1 MVEEELAAEVVLS
14 NELRM
19 DDAVLLIAETFRL
32 TDTLALADELEDD
45 ESSSLVAVDEYVYVV
60 LVVNS
65 FCA

>member
-45 ESSSLVAVDEYVYVV
+45 ESSSVVAVDE
-60 LVVNS
+60 
-65 FCA
+65 